1 MSPYSWVMISLRSLS
16 RPSSAAWARRLLQG
30 RRWFDQPN
38 RRPVFDLRIHRV
50 SDIGAGRDLL
60 YVDVRGNVVDLLVD
74 RSLIRPSL
82 PSLLVQASD
91 EIGRNFA

>member
-1 MSPYSWVMISLRSLS
+1 MGDDLLEEPLATELGRVGE
-16 RPSSAAWARRLLQG
+16 RLLQG